1 MATRWVG
8 MLGLLRPAQMME
20 CSMRNHI
27 SYTVLGA
34 ALVAGA
40 SAANAET
47 VITRGIADRPV
58 ENVIT
63 QQPGSMLV
71 AQEAVVTVPGTVV
84 TEPAIAPVKTVETV
98 QTVRST
104 TISPRH
110 RIVGRHVIR
119 GRATNRVTT
128 TRTTVTERVVPAP
141 AMVAPSAVEAVAP
154 PTYTD
159 VVQGPPVAPA
169 PAYPQRLYDVVTP
182 APVLP
187 PAAPVGGAPFGAGT
201 AVPTYRYVYEP
212 DRILVIDPYTN
223 IAVQAIPR

>member
-1 MATRWVG
+1 
-8 MLGLLRPAQMME
+8 
-20 CSMRNHI
+20 MRNHI
-27 SYTVLGA
+27 SYTVLGV

-40 SAANAET
+40 SAANAQT
-47 VITRGIADRPV
+47 GITREIVDRPM
-58 ENVIT
+58 ETVIT

-71 AQEAVVTVPGTVV
+71 AQEPVVTVPGAV
-84 TEPAIAPVKTVETV
+84 AIAPVETVETV
-98 QTVRST
+98 RTVRST

-110 RIVGRHVIR
+110 SIVSRHVIR
-119 GRATNRVTT
+119 SRAVNRVTT

-169 PAYPQRLYDVVTP
+169 PAYRERLYDVVTP
-182 APVLP
+182 TPMVPL
-187 PAAPVGGAPFGAGT
+187 PAAPVGGALFGAGT